1 MILIPAIDLKGG
13 HCVRLRQGVMEDA
26 TVFSENPLQMAQHWY
41 NQGAERLHLVDLDG
55 AFEGRPENES
65 IINKIAEGIGKNIPV
80 QVGGGI
86 RDIPTVERYL
96 DRGVT
101 FVVIGTAAVKNP
113 AFLIEACR
121 AFPNQIIVG
130 LDAKDGK
137 VAVDGWANVTEHSVI
152 DLAKKFQSYGVEE
165 FIYTDIGRDGM
176 MNGAN
181 VEATQALAAALEI
194 PVIASGGISSLEDIR
209 KLRELEAE
217 GVKGAI
223 TGRAIYEEAFDFE
236 IANRVAK
243 YG

>member
-113 AFLIEACR
+113 AFLREACR
-121 AFPNQIIVG
+121 AFPNRIIVG